1 MARHTSD
8 LFAVHLNFPAA
19 GEDPFIDVG
28 NIVNGRG
35 AGDNFKSGA
44 WRHRGGKHLVEKYAV
59 VLAGFVVFNVG
70 AVFRVVGGRADHAED
85 FPGDIVGNH
94 HSAVPVPH
102 QGKSLGAQAAVQR
115 QGQVVPGAESGVGA
129 DAGNK
134 IIADQIRTAGILY
147 RRGNGPG
154 VVSDGLEHGL
164 ADEGIGAVN
173 PLAVYALGKN
183 FSIPVQYLSGGG
195 QLAAVG
201 VDMLVDRTDCP
212 VAAVKEGFQYEKA
225 KPRREHGG
233 QDIDYNGSGS
243 GGSQES
249 SPFQRSEFFPP
260 HVKCP
265 GRCVR
270 RPP

>member
-1 MARHTSD
+1 MHGIDQVGVLADAGPAQIPGFRLGNVVAAGQGGNAVYGEGGAESHFFRFLGHFVLAQLHSQLGKHDITGLGHAFFKSNLTVARHTSD

-173 PLAVYALGKN
+173 PLAV
-183 FSIPVQYLSGGG
+183 
-195 QLAAVG
+195 
-201 VDMLVDRTDCP
+201 
-212 VAAVKEGFQYEKA
+212 
-225 KPRREHGG
+225 
-233 QDIDYNGSGS
+233 
-243 GGSQES
+243 
-249 SPFQRSEFFPP
+249 
-260 HVKCP
+260 
-265 GRCVR
+265 
-270 RPP
+270 